1 MTQVAN
7 LSADMNPTVRAGGT
21 SEPKASK
28 DLLAEF
34 AGIMNQNAQGFLNAN
49 EYTARKDPETSGR
62 NPASEKTADVRNDY
76 EKFSSTGL
84 SILA

>member
-34 AGIMNQNAQGFLNAN
+34 AGIMNQNTQSFLKQNVFGVVVN
-49 EYTARKDPETSGR
+49 
-62 NPASEKTADVRNDY
+62 
-76 EKFSSTGL
+76 
-84 SILA
+84 